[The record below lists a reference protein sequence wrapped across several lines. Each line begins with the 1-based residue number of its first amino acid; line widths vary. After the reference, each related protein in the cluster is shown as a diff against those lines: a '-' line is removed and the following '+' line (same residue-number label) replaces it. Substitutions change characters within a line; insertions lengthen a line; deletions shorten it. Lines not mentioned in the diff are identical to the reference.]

1 MKFLHKG
8 PISGTSK
15 IGVVGIGLGLVM
27 AAVGCSVN
35 FTEDLTYIELIKE
48 ILPIIG
54 LVVTSALGIGF
65 AGAVGRELH
74 PRVTGAKVHS
84 GIGAAGFIGVGA
96 ILLWVSQLSS
106 LPHMIG
112 GIVAIGLGL
121 LLARYARA
129 TAAPPTWLRYF
140 MILAAFVAG
149 ALPGVVLYFI
159 LSFVVSDR
167 YCQLTSSKCL

>member
-84 GIGAAGFIGVGA
+84 GIGAAG
-96 ILLWVSQLSS
+96 
-106 LPHMIG
+106 
-112 GIVAIGLGL
+112 
-121 LLARYARA
+121 LLALAR
-129 TAAPPTWLRYF
+129 F
-140 MILAAFVAG
+140 CSGLASSVA
-149 ALPGVVLYFI
+149 
-159 LSFVVSDR
+159 
-167 YCQLTSSKCL
+167 CHT